1 MLTSS
6 DIRSLQEAYQSVY
19 ADEFDSEVVNY
30 DLLEE
35 IVEEISYEMIVEG
48 YDIEEIEESFDDELI
63 QEILAEAKVTYGS
76 DTESPEE
83 RRTRAK
89 GKVGEK
95 KAAARKAAVTGAVRR
110 AGEAAKEAGSEVGR
124 RASNVVTRAKA
135 GATRAAM
142 KATGVKPTDVPT
154 KSGGAR
160 KSADT
165 FVAGRKFDRASARQ
179 TIKQKIGSKL
189 RGAKAAAGIAGSIA
203 KDEARRAGRSAMHS
217 AGKAAQAVKDAPGKA
232 VGAAKTGLKGL
243 IKRGAEKVARGAERV
258 AKRMSEE
265 VETYDVVVNFLV
277 SEGIAEDLQE
287 AQWMMV
293 NEIDSEDIDTIL
305 EAYGQPMTKRQEY
318 LTKKVS
324 KMNKGNPGSAHSYVP
339 GKQSAGAALDKA
351 NQSSMQMRGL

>member
-1 MLTSS
+1 MLSSS
-6 DIRSLQEAYQSVY
+6 DVRSIYEAYASIYEDSSVE
-19 ADEFDSEVVNY
+19 DLS
-30 DLLEE
+30 LLEE
-35 IVEEISYEMIVEG
+35 IVEEISYEMIEEG

-63 QEILAEAKVTYGS
+63 EEILIEAKVTYGS

-89 GKVGEK
+89 AKVGEK
-95 KAAARKAAVTGAVRR
+95 KAAARKAAVKGAVKA
-110 AGEAAKEAGSEVGR
+110 AGEKAKEVKSEVGR

-142 KATGVKPTDVPT
+142 AATGVKATDVPT
-154 KSGGAR
+154 KSGKAR

-165 FVAGRKFDRASARQ
+165 FVAGRKADRDSAKAV
-179 TIKQKIGSKL
+179 IKQKVKSKAA
-189 RGAKAAAGIAGSIA
+189 GAKAAAGIAGSIA
-203 KDEARRAGRSAMHS
+203 KDEARRAGRKAAHT

-232 VGAAKTGLKGL
+232 ASAAKRGLKGL
-243 IKRGAEKVARGAERV
+243 IRKGAEKVASAAGKV
-258 AKRMSEE
+258 AKRMTEE
-265 VETYDVVVNFLV
+265 VETYDVVIDFLI

-287 AQWMMV
+287 AQWLMV
-293 NEIDSEDIDTIL
+293 NEVDSEDIETIL

-318 LTKKVS
+318 LTKKVG
-324 KMNKGNPGSAHSYVP
+324 KMNKDKSGSAHSYVP

>member
-165 FVAGRKFDRASARQ
+165 FVAGRKSDRASARQ

-324 KMNKGNPGSAHSYVP
+324 KMDKGNPGSAHSYVP